1 MWFRWMV
8 SRQMFATRHNLV
20 TRLSQ
25 LADCE
30 MQNNVSS

>member
-1 MWFRWMV
+1 MV
-8 SRQMFATRHNLV
+8 SRQMFATSHNLV

-30 MQNNVSS
+30 MHNHVSS